1 MSRYFLLTAIWI
13 GVLLPAFG
21 SDTIPYTLAQTE
33 SRFLQK
39 NFALLAGK
47 YNIDI
52 ANAFKQQAK
61 LWANPLIGL
70 EQNIYNQYTH
80 KAFDMSSTGQT
91 AVQVQQLIYLAGKR
105 NKRIQVQKYLT
116 EISEYQFFDL
126 MRTLRFELA
135 NNFYGLYFTSQKR
148 SALEK
153 QIGPLS
159 DLAAAY
165 EQQWQKGNVSLKEV
179 SRLKAL
185 LFKLETERLGL
196 INQEGDYRAELNTLL
211 AMPKDTMI
219 QCVYLEQ
226 PSDWIEKSKL
236 QDLQAEAYVHRYDL
250 LVAQTDIKVQEAG
263 YRLEKANRVPDVFVG
278 YTWDRAS
285 NYIYNYHG
293 LSLNFTLPVYDRN
306 QNYLQV
312 AKTRVE
318 QSKLNYSQLSMVVEN
333 EVAKTFEKLIQ
344 INKTYG
350 TLTGILFQNQEKL
363 QVAII
368 ENYQKKNITLMEFV
382 DFYESYK
389 DNINNFLEIKQS
401 REITIEELNYTI
413 GRKLND

>member
-1 MSRYFLLTAIWI
+1 M
-13 GVLLPAFG
+13 
-21 SDTIPYTLAQTE
+21 
-33 SRFLQK
+33 QK

-61 LWANPLIGL
+61 LWMNPLIGL

-80 KAFDMSSTGQT
+80 RAFDMSSTGQT
-91 AVQVQQLIYLAGKR
+91 AVQVQQLVYLAGKR

-148 SALEK
+148 LALEK

-159 DLAAAY
+159 DLASAY
-165 EQQWQKGNVSLKEV
+165 EEQWQKGNVSLKEV

-185 LFKLETERLGL
+185 LFKLETERLSL
-196 INQEGDYRAELNTLL
+196 VNQEGDYRSELHTLL
-211 AMPKDTMI
+211 AMPKDTVI
-219 QCVYLEQ
+219 QCMYIENPLN
-226 PSDWIEKSKL
+226 WIEQSKL

-250 LVAQTDIKVQEAG
+250 LVAQKDIQVQEAG

-306 QNYLQV
+306 QNFVKIAQS
-312 AKTRVE
+312 RIE
-318 QSKLNYSQLSMVVEN
+318 QSKLNYSQLSIVVEN

-344 INKTYG
+344 INKTYAMLNG
-350 TLTGILFQNQEKL
+350 VLFQNQQKL
-363 QVAII
+363 QQAII
-368 ENYQKKNITLMEFV
+368 ENYQKKNITLIEFV

-389 DNINNFLEIKQS
+389 DNINNFLEIKLS
-401 REITIEELNYTI
+401 RETTIEELNYTV
-413 GRKLND
+413 GRKLNE